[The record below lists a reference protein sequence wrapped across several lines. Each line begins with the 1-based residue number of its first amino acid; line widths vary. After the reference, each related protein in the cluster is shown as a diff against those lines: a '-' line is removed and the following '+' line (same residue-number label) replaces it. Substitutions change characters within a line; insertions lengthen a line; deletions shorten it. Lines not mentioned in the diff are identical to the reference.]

1 MRKVIRLTESDLA
14 LIVRKV
20 LKEQE
25 ENGVEPISVSTTTDV
40 VLDCHDL
47 LKFERRTNDMNIGGS
62 PYVGLEID
70 GDVKISYNSTVSPN
84 YRSVTVIKDG
94 KPFCKIPVMSD
105 IGDCRSEMSLNS
117 DMPGSDMMASLR
129 SPVKINVTGTVSPKD
144 RGTII
149 NDADGYFCMV
159 PSSVVP
165 ESRMRRRRF

>member
-1 MRKVIRLTESDLA
+1 MKRIIRLTESDLTR
-14 LIVRKV
+14 IVRRV

-25 ENGVEPISVSTTTDV
+25 SNPLSGGASTGP

-47 LKFERRTNDMNIGGS
+47 LKFEKRTNDGNIGGS

-70 GDVKISYNSTVSPN
+70 GDVKISYNATASPN

-94 KPFCKIPVMSD
+94 KPFCKIPVMGD
-105 IGDCRSEMSLNS
+105 IGDCRNEMSLNS
-117 DMPGSDMMASLR
+117 DMPGSDMTASLQ

-165 ESRMRRRRF
+165 ESRLRRRRF